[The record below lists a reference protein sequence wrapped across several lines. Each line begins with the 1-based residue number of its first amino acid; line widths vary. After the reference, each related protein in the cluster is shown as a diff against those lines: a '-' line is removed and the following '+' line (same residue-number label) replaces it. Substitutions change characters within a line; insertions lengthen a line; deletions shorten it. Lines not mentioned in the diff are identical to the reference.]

1 MDYSLTL
8 LRAPLFRGIPRE
20 DLPGLLEGLD
30 AREHRYGRGET
41 VLRRG
46 ERADRMGLVL
56 SGTLHIVKE
65 DFWGSRTIVGLARPG
80 EVFAESY
87 ACLEGEP
94 LEVSVLAAEAAVR
107 SAGGLQTPAG
117 TQAPG
122 ANRLEQI
129 QARGYIEVATEPYFA
144 PCEFIDP
151 AKEGDEKYVGADI
164 ELAKLIAET
173 LGVECRI
180 VPLEFTAVL
189 SSVTEG
195 KYDMAISAL
204 AYTPARAEAMDM
216 SKGYYYSQEEIQ
228 YGLLVRTEDLGAIGD
243 ADDLADQTVVVQSGS
258 LQELF
263 AFEQVPAYKELKRVS
278 ATTDGFL
285 MVQEN
290 KADACITAI
299 ATAELYLEA
308 NPECGMA
315 IVPDFAFVVDEE
327 TQGARIGVPKGE
339 TELLEVINQV
349 VDQVVEDG
357 TYMEWYNE
365 YSEYA
370 ASLGI
375 N

>member
-1 MDYSLTL
+1 MKNTNLVKAILVVTALVSVCALTACSAL
-8 LRAPLFRGIPRE
+8 GQAQPIAG
-20 DLPGLLEGLD
+20 
-30 AREHRYGRGET
+30 T
-41 VLRRG
+41 Q
-46 ERADRMGLVL
+46 
-56 SGTLHIVKE
+56 SG
-65 DFWGSRTIVGLARPG
+65 
-80 EVFAESY
+80 
-87 ACLEGEP
+87 
-94 LEVSVLAAEAAVR
+94 VLAAEAAVR

-228 YGLLVRTEDLGAIGD
+228 YGLLVRTEDLGVIGD
-243 ADDLADQTVVVQSGS
+243 ADDLADQTVVVQSGC